1 MESTGHN
8 TGKNSYLIKILAIM
22 LIVFT
27 ILISNIS
34 IFNPFIGAAEP
45 APTDPTTVEL
55 NLRNTLQNAFDKML
69 TTAKYTTYG
78 IAAAKKILK
87 TDAKGNIVIF
97 NNAFEIRPEIQ
108 DIFSNQLM
116 KMSADNYNAYSRLA
130 MSGWSLGAS
139 ISVGEPVNGVIKEV
153 GELELIYD
161 ITWHDGTNALAART
175 AVENH
180 VNTYLN
186 SVEYKSKTSDDLKL
200 KAINNYIFRTFQYDY
215 RVFDENESENAIYTA
230 YQMVMDKGSDVING
244 YPRGVCQAYA
254 MYGYIMLKKAGY
266 DSITIDGRAPI
277 PPPENPDINPHV
289 WNMIR
294 LGSFWYHIDF
304 TWNDPISGGQ
314 SEPFAIRQT
323 KSGDIG
329 NSENY
334 LLRTDDEIS
343 INHAWQNVQDGF
355 TYPEAA
361 EEWGGL
367 PVIKDITQPPAP
379 TLSPTPTQAKSN
391 YATATS
397 QWEVQNPAVTTVN
410 SSKSVSKQTD
420 ANLKSVKISSI
431 SVNADNTNS
440 TADGIAKTANRND
453 SQLTVNI
460 SGIITDE
467 KGNPISNR
475 TVELYSTS
483 KTTQTANN
491 GFYEFKG
498 ILPGSYKI
506 YIKDI
511 NGTEITQLPVVI
523 SFGENTEQ
531 LSGTVYV
538 KGENLVMDLMLTGNV
553 LSIKNI
559 SSPSFQIS
567 LTMIIVTAII
577 IIGVLIS
584 LSILLF
590 KKKQDDLNWDYLN

>member
-1 MESTGHN
+1 MESTNHN
-8 TGKNSYLIKILAIM
+8 TSRNSYFVKILTII
-22 LIVFT
+22 LIVFSMV
-27 ILISNIS
+27 ISKIY
-34 IFNPFIGAAEP
+34 IFNPFIDAAEP

-69 TTAKYTTYG
+69 TSATFTTYG

-87 TDAKGNIVIF
+87 TDAKGNIVIV
-97 NNAFEIRPEIQ
+97 NNTFELRPEIQ
-108 DIFSNQLM
+108 DIFNQQLM
-116 KMSADNYNAYSRLA
+116 KMSAGNYNAYTRLA

-161 ITWHDGTNALAART
+161 ITWHDGTNALAARM
-175 AVENH
+175 AVESH
-180 VNTYLN
+180 VSAFLN
-186 SVEYKSKTSDDLKL
+186 SNEYKSKTTDYDRLKS
-200 KAINNYIFRTFQYDY
+200 INNFLFRTFQYDY

-230 YQMVMDKGSDVING
+230 YQMIMDKGSDIING

-289 WNMIR
+289 WNMIK

-304 TWNDPISGGQ
+304 TWNDPISGDN
-314 SEPFAIRQT
+314 PAPYVYRQAD
-323 KSGDIG
+323 KENDE
-329 NSENY
+329 NSENF
-334 LLRTDDEIS
+334 LLRSDDEIS
-343 INHAWQNVQDGF
+343 INHIWQPVQDGF
-355 TYPEAA
+355 IYYIAAKKWNGTPE
-361 EEWGGL
+361 
-367 PVIKDITQPPAP
+367 IINITQPPAP

-397 QWEVQNPAVTTVN
+397 QWEVRNPAVTTVN
-410 SSKSVSKQTD
+410 SSKSLSKQTD

-440 TADGIAKTANRND
+440 TANGIAKTANKND
-453 SQLTVNI
+453 SQLIVNI

-467 KGNPISNR
+467 KGNPIINK

-511 NGTEITQLPVVI
+511 NGTEIAQLPVVI
-523 SFGENTEQ
+523 SLGENTEQ

-559 SSPSFQIS
+559 SSPSFQLS